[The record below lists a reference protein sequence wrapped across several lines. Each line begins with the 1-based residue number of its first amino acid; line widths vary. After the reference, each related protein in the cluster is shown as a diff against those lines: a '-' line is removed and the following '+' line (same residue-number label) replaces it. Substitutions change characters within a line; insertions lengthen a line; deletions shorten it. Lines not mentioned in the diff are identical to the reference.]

1 MCVLTAHQCLKSS
14 QTYAESAIIHIME
27 SEKIILDK
35 ENRQIYIQ
43 KILTEYNTDVYRYL
57 HEQRNVHIPYV
68 KEFHEEDGRLV
79 VTEEFIQ
86 GHTLDEL
93 LTAEN
98 RGSVPVKAKSA
109 GLDDTE
115 ENSGQN
121 VPYSLTAADKENIL
135 NGILDAVEFLHS
147 ATPPIIHRD
156 IKPSNIMIT
165 ADGIVKLIDYDAAKI
180 KHKDES
186 HDTVYLGTHG
196 SAAPEQ
202 YGFGSSDERTD
213 IYAIGI
219 LIKELFPEN
228 RHYLKI
234 AETATNLDPDD
245 RYQSIKELKRALK
258 GRWIVPFHVN
268 IPGFR
273 SGNIFH
279 MILSLFIYFILIG
292 GVTGFTTDGVSKDER
307 IYYQIVCTGM
317 IFSWIDIWM
326 LWTPFFKVVI
336 PVRSRHMITRI
347 CTKLVLSVLS
357 FIFWLIVLLVMMD
370 IAGL

>member
-1 MCVLTAHQCLKSS
+1 MCALTAHQCLKSS

-43 KILTEYNTDVYRYL
+43 KVLTEYNTDVFRYL

-121 VPYSLTAADKENIL
+121 APYSLTATDKENIL

-213 IYAIGI
+213 IYAIGV
-219 LIKELFPEN
+219 LIKEMFPGS
-228 RHYLKI
+228 RRFHQI
-234 AETATNLDPDD
+234 AETATNLDPSD
-245 RYQSIKELKRALK
+245 RYQSINELRRAMK
-258 GRWIVPFHVN
+258 GCLILPFHVN

-273 SGNIFH
+273 NGNIVH
-279 MILSLFIYFILIG
+279 MLIATFVYFVTT
-292 GVTGFTTDGVSKDER
+292 GVIIDFNGDGITNSER
-307 IYYQIVCTGM
+307 IIYQIICACM
-317 IFSWIDIWM
+317 AFSEID
-326 LWTPFFKVVI
+326 LWTRWTPVFIRFI
-336 PVRSRHMITRI
+336 PIRSKKRVTRI
-347 CTKLVLSVLS
+347 LTTLVLSVLIS
-357 FIFWLIVLLVMMD
+357 IFWIVVMLIVLY
-370 IAGL
+370 IAGY

>member
-1 MCVLTAHQCLKSS
+1 
-14 QTYAESAIIHIME
+14 ME

-68 KEFHEEDGRLV
+68 KEFHEENGRLV

-93 LTAEN
+93 LA
-98 RGSVPVKAKSA
+98 
-109 GLDDTE
+109 
-115 ENSGQN
+115 SGN
-121 VPYSLTAADKENIL
+121 PFDNDKEMIL
-135 NGILDAVEFLHS
+135 NGVLDAVEFLHS

>member
-43 KILTEYNTDVYRYL
+43 KVLTEYNTDVFRYL

-93 LTAEN
+93 LA
-98 RGSVPVKAKSA
+98 
-109 GLDDTE
+109 
-115 ENSGQN
+115 SGN
-121 VPYSLTAADKENIL
+121 PFDNDKEMIL
-135 NGILDAVEFLHS
+135 NGVLDAVEFLHS

-228 RHYLKI
+228 RHYLRI